1 MLLLAAIVLTACA
14 WARGA
19 EYDEQYTL
27 FLAAGT
33 ARPDWP
39 RTDFPAGTIAA
50 IQSGHTSLAAVAH
63 DLRTTDV
70 HPPLY
75 FWAVSLWRSTVGPSL
90 FQTRLFSILCGLI
103 ALTATGI
110 IARNSGIRA
119 EPAMLLT
126 LGSYAFVYTSV
137 IARGFAPAQALTL
150 CGVALLT
157 GPRSRTRT
165 LIAGVLLG
173 AATSCNYLAVFVAA
187 TIGILAG
194 GWLILPGAVPFLAL
208 DGWFFAAQHGARTG
222 QFPPFSLLSALPRLA
237 GYQAAAIFGGLPLSL
252 YGSTRLAASAAIGL
266 LALAVLAVILR
277 ARPLSDRRIR
287 LLAAAAL
294 APAAG
299 LLALGAIFNNT
310 PIELRYLAFGTPF
323 IAMLIAW
330 ACPKPLLLAL
340 GSVQCASI
348 AGLAI
353 AAATMQPARYTARDA
368 AALGAN
374 AITLV
379 PRGNDGVG
387 IVGAFA
393 LESPPTLPILLV
405 EPTETPADLRHRT
418 EPYNRIILALLA
430 QDRDSTA
437 TVQLMHKVFVPPDW
451 RQVATGFNIQVYER
465 TTE

>member
-1 MLLLAAIVLTACA
+1 MLLLAAALLTACA
-14 WARGA
+14 SMRGA

-27 FLAAGT
+27 FLTAGT
-33 ARPDWP
+33 ARPVWP
-39 RTDFPAGTIAA
+39 RTEFPAGTIAA
-50 IQSGHTSLAAVAH
+50 IQSGHASLTQIAH

-75 FWAVSLWRSTVGPSL
+75 FWAVSLWRSAIGLGL
-90 FQTRLFSILCGLI
+90 FPARLFSILCGLI
-103 ALTATGI
+103 ALAATGV
-110 IARNSGIRA
+110 IARNAGIRP

-126 LGSYAFVYTSV
+126 LGSYGFVYTSV

-157 GPRSRTRT
+157 GARSRTRT
-165 LIAGVLLG
+165 LIAEVLLG

-194 GWLILPGAVPFLAL
+194 GWLILPGALPFLAL
-208 DGWFFAAQHGARTG
+208 DAWFFAAQHGARTG

-237 GYQAAAIFGGLPLSL
+237 GYQAAAILGGLPLSL
-252 YGSTRLAASAAIGL
+252 TGAARSAASVAIGL
-266 LALAVLAVILR
+266 LALALVAVIIR
-277 ARPLSDRRIR
+277 VRPLSDPRLR

-310 PIELRYLAFGTPF
+310 PIELRYLAFSTPF

-353 AAATMQPARYTARDA
+353 AAATMQPAHYTAHDA
-368 AALGAN
+368 ARLGAN

-387 IVGAFA
+387 IVGAFG
-393 LESPPTLPILLV
+393 LEAPPTLPILLV
-405 EPTETPADLRHRT
+405 DPAETPADLRHRT

-437 TVQLMHKVFVPPDW
+437 TVQLMHKVFAPPDW